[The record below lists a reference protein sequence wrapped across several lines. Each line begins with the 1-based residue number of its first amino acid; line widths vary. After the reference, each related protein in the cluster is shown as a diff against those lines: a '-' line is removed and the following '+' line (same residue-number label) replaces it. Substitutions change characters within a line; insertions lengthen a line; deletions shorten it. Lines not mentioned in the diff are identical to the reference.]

1 MRESYPRCRRRGVLI
16 AANNAYL
23 LLLHFIA
30 ACQHAECVLF
40 FAFPWLNTLAYQA
53 LAQQGDATSV
63 VSAFMEEEM
72 CRSLQSAALELYEV
86 IIQLLCLI
94 H

>member
-1 MRESYPRCRRRGVLI
+1 MRESYLRCRRRGVLI

-23 LLLHFIA
+23 LLLCIFVPCHY
-30 ACQHAECVLF
+30 AEYVLF

-86 IIQLLCLI
+86 IQLQCLI